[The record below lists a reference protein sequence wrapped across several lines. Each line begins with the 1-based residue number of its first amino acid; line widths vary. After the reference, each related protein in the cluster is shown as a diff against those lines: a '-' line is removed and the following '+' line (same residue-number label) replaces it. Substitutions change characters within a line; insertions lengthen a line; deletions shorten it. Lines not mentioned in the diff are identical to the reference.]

1 MGRVLLERTK
11 KYLFIPYE
19 EGTVDQK
26 IQIRD
31 KSKKEFSFYYP
42 IASSHVSGWGR
53 IELPIEMVGETVEI
67 ITERDAMIE
76 AIYTREQC
84 YGLVE
89 RHPMEPWIHFHIP
102 FGKILSV
109 KSLYQDGKE
118 NWRMYLL
125 EDFSMGLQSNKGMI
139 REYESKDLYY
149 WKEVRQEIS
158 DFRIADNT
166 EKFPLI
172 GDVEEFIRA
181 TDKNGDTYGF
191 ALSKTFRLEQ
201 SPVTNV
207 LSIQQKINKDTI
219 LHYGSMLLGA
229 AVLSFGLFNVHSQS
243 KITEGGILG
252 LTLFLHHWT
261 GISPGIFSFLLDMTC
276 YIIGFQLLGTDFLK
290 NAIFST
296 CCYALL
302 YRFWEFTGPF
312 LPSYADKPLIAAIL
326 GGLFVGIGAGLIVRR
341 GGASGGD
348 DALALILH
356 QVTGW
361 KISRSYFFTDFVV
374 LMLSISYI
382 PLRNIFFSLLTVTL
396 SSAVI
401 ELLQKSGQKA
411 TAEESGRES
420 SWKD

>member
-1 MGRVLLERTK
+1 M
-11 KYLFIPYE
+11 F
-19 EGTVDQK
+19 
-26 IQIRD
+26 
-31 KSKKEFSFYYP
+31 
-42 IASSHVSGWGR
+42 
-53 IELPIEMVGETVEI
+53 
-67 ITERDAMIE
+67 
-76 AIYTREQC
+76 
-84 YGLVE
+84 
-89 RHPMEPWIHFHIP
+89 
-102 FGKILSV
+102 
-109 KSLYQDGKE
+109 
-118 NWRMYLL
+118 
-125 EDFSMGLQSNKGMI
+125 
-139 REYESKDLYY
+139 
-149 WKEVRQEIS
+149 
-158 DFRIADNT
+158 
-166 EKFPLI
+166 
-172 GDVEEFIRA
+172 
-181 TDKNGDTYGF
+181 
-191 ALSKTFRLEQ
+191 
-201 SPVTNV
+201 
-207 LSIQQKINKDTI
+207 QQKINKDTI

-252 LTLFLHHWT
+252 HTLFLHHWT

-276 YIIGFQLLGTDFLK
+276 YIIGFKLLGTGFLK

-401 ELLQKSGQKA
+401 ELLQKSRQK
-411 TAEESGRES
+411 TSAEEAGRES